1 MEKLSPLKVSQLNR
15 YVRMLF
21 QSDNNLKNLLVM
33 GEISNCIRHRSGHIY
48 MTLKDSEASIKAVM
62 FRDSAQ
68 TLLFEPNNGMS
79 VIVFGTVSLYERDGQ
94 YQLYIDSM
102 MPVGEGEELLK
113 FAKLKSKL
121 EGLGYFDESRKRPL
135 PAFPE
140 RIGLI
145 TSETGAAVKDV
156 LSVLQ
161 RRYPQGEVFLYPC
174 LVQGDKAAESVIKGI
189 KYFNDAKNVDVII
202 ITRGGGSSEDLSAFN
217 DEGLATAA
225 YLSEIPIVSA
235 VGHEIDYTILD
246 YTADMRAPTPS
257 AAAERV
263 SPDNISLRSE
273 LDYYSNHIKQT
284 ISMMLKAKRLELDLA
299 SEKCD
304 PSLFINGKKAYIDGL
319 YSRTLSSCR
328 KIMFV
333 QKALISEYAAKL
345 SALSP
350 LNTLGRGYAAVTS
363 ENTPVTS
370 VNDVTVGDK
379 LELTLK
385 DGRIY
390 CNAEKIAEQQLN
402 T

>member
-21 QSDNNLKNLLVM
+21 QSDDHLKNLLVM

-113 FAKLKSKL
+113 LAKLKSKL

-174 LVQGDKAAESVIKGI
+174 LVQGDKAAQSVIKGI

-263 SPDNISLRSE
+263 SPDNASLRSE

-284 ISMMLKAKRLELDLA
+284 VGMMLKSKRLELDLA

-319 YSRTLSSCR
+319 YSKTVSSYR
-328 KIMFV
+328 KTVFA

-363 ENTPVTS
+363 ENAPVTS

-402 T
+402 P